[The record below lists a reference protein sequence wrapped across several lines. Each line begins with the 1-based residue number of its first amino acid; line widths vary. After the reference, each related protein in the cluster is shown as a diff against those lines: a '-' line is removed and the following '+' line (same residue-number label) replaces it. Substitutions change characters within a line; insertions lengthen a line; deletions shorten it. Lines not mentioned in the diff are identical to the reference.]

1 MSFWKKLFGGEKPS
15 PAATAQSDATKEG
28 DLKTVGALVKDNSD
42 LAVSKEMKPTT
53 SLETE
58 VLTVARQP
66 VPGNWRTQDSG
77 KSDDL
82 RFTLSFPSDWVVGV
96 TPDRSIEH
104 VAIHPQ
110 SARNVQADGKS
121 MISPCVTVV
130 SELVKL
136 RDNDVLD
143 SWASTRAQQFQGFR
157 LLESVKTKIQG
168 IPTLLMS
175 HEFTLGG
182 EAWNCLMVLR
192 VSGQAIWY
200 ADASGLPQ
208 DFSCA
213 RPELVRVIALLRPNR
228 VGPNAG
234 RNTATTPGLQELKQM
249 IERDRSGNSLP
260 QMLHTAGYTFAQSGS
275 MSAVGRRGDD
285 EVVVEINEGGRG
297 LRRLS
302 YRCPKANVSED
313 LVVSGRVLL

>member
-121 MISPCVTVV
+121 MISPSVTVV

-143 SWASTRAQQFQGFR
+143 SWASTIH
-157 LLESVKTKIQG
+157 SV
-168 IPTLLMS
+168 LS
-175 HEFTLGG
+175 
-182 EAWNCLMVLR
+182 
-192 VSGQAIWY
+192 
-200 ADASGLPQ
+200 
-208 DFSCA
+208 
-213 RPELVRVIALLRPNR
+213 
-228 VGPNAG
+228 NA
-234 RNTATTPGLQELKQM
+234 A
-249 IERDRSGNSLP
+249 
-260 QMLHTAGYTFAQSGS
+260 
-275 MSAVGRRGDD
+275 
-285 EVVVEINEGGRG
+285 
-297 LRRLS
+297 
-302 YRCPKANVSED
+302 
-313 LVVSGRVLL
+313 